1 MVLVGCDGFRLI
13 LTWHAYIAGGI
24 FGLKKDTDIAR
35 AYRITEI

>member
-1 MVLVGCDGFRLI
+1 MVLVCYDGSRLI

-24 FGLKKDTDIAR
+24 FALKKDTEIAR